1 MKQTFLINPYKAVKV
16 CKGST
21 KAGVKHMEG
30 GVDRFG
36 NIQY

>member
-1 MKQTFLINPYKAVKV
+1 MKQTFLINPYKAIKV
-16 CKGST
+16 RKGST

-30 GVDRFG
+30 GMGRFG